1 MRKISHT
8 GDYNKRKIVRMN
20 LRIFRKKSDCIVFAI
35 LAAIF
40 GYFAF
45 FHDVMELGDSFQYLN
60 QMVSREP
67 VYALLL
73 KLLTGIFGEN
83 YGFPLVFV
91 QNVLALVSTYWL
103 YIRLTDLFRL
113 PKLFEWAALAFLL
126 APHVITPIAARSGMI
141 ITNSVMTEGITVSL
155 YYVWMGMMLTI
166 LLGQYGKKETK
177 AMILSGVL
185 AWILTMTRGQ
195 FLVCIAGWLLVNGF
209 VLLIK
214 KDYKKILFLLVGVL
228 VMMGAKSYLTKAY
241 HLAESDLFVATTSGQ
256 PMMLANILYLSD
268 TEDGADIEDER
279 LRQAYENMVR
289 LVDEAQ
295 LSIRYGKGGIIEMA
309 QFHEYGHEP
318 INFDIIDP
326 EIEAV
331 VGEVNGVTSQ
341 DYEYLLYL
349 IDGYASEI
357 IGAVL
362 PNILPEFV
370 QNYFVIASLGFVRS
384 IAVDRSVLPLYALLM
399 YIVAIA
405 LAAVLLKRDLKS
417 SSAYFMMFTLILIC
431 GNVFGTSIMIECIS
445 RYMIYNLPFFY
456 IAGMAML
463 TELWKRKK
471 GIKEDGI

>member
-1 MRKISHT
+1 
-8 GDYNKRKIVRMN
+8 MN
-20 LRIFRKKSDCIVFAI
+20 LRIFRRKTDCVVFAI
-35 LAAIF
+35 VAAIF
-40 GYFAF
+40 GYFALCC
-45 FHDVMELGDSFQYLN
+45 DVMELGDSFQYLN

-73 KLLTGIFGEN
+73 KLLTGMFGEN
-83 YGFPLVFV
+83 YGFPLVLI
-91 QNVLALVSTYWL
+91 QNVLALISTYWL
-103 YIRLTDLFRL
+103 YIRLTELFRL
-113 PKLFEWAALAFLL
+113 PKLFEWATFVFLL
-126 APHVITPIAARSGMI
+126 APHVVTPVAARSGMI

-155 YYVWMGMMLTI
+155 YYIWVGMMLTI
-166 LLGQYGKKETK
+166 LLGKYGDKEKK
-177 AMILSGVL
+177 AIIFSGVL
-185 AWILTMTRGQ
+185 SWILTMTRGQ

-209 VLLIK
+209 VFLMK

-228 VMMGAKSYLTKAY
+228 IMMGAKSYLTKAY

-268 TEDGADIEDER
+268 AEDGAGIEDER

-295 LSIRYGKGGIIEMA
+295 LSIRYGTGGIINMA

-331 VGEVNGVTSQ
+331 VGEVDGVTAQ
-341 DYEYLLYL
+341 DYEYMLYL
-349 IDGYASEI
+349 IDGYAAEI
-357 IGAVL
+357 IAAVL

-384 IAVDRSVLPLYALLM
+384 IAVDRSVFPVYALIM
-399 YIVAIA
+399 YLIAIA
-405 LAAVLLKRDLKS
+405 LAAVLLKKDPKS
-417 SSAYFMMFTLILIC
+417 KSAYFMLFTLIMIC